1 MLRFYNDV
9 TASTKQ
15 KTSTPTAQPFKR
27 ASRPQLVRAW
37 SVHAYT
43 ALSAVAA
50 FAGVLAVFAG
60 DYRTAF
66 LWMIVATVVDSTDG
80 VLARWAGVKQVLPNF
95 DGARLDDIV
104 DYLTYVFLPV
114 LLVYRSGAIPA
125 GPLGLIL
132 AAAILLSSAYG
143 FASLDAKTE
152 DYFFTGFPS
161 YWNIVALYVHVA
173 HLPPF
178 INALVLAVFAAL
190 VFVRIGYVYPS
201 RTPVLRSLTLAL
213 GGLWGVLVIAIVW
226 LLPQVPR
233 WLWIA
238 SLFFPVYY
246 FMLSLTLHAGRRT
259 S

>member
-1 MLRFYNDV
+1 MA
-9 TASTKQ
+9 T
-15 KTSTPTAQPFKR
+15 TAQPYLHTG
-27 ASRPQLVRAW
+27 AQLWLAW

-43 ALSAVAA
+43 ASGAIAA
-50 FAGVLAVFAG
+50 FAGVLAVIAG

-66 LWMIVATVVDSTDG
+66 LWMIAATFVDSTDG
-80 VLARWAGVKQVLPNF
+80 VLARYARVKEVLPGF

-114 LLVYRSGAIPA
+114 LLLYHGGHLPRGFA
-125 GPLGLIL
+125 GLVT
-132 AAAILLSSAYG
+132 AVAVLLSSAYG

-152 DYFFTGFPS
+152 DQFFTGFPS

-173 HLPPF
+173 GLAPAA
-178 INALVLAVFAAL
+178 NAAVLLVFVAL

-201 RTPVLRSLTLAL
+201 RTPYLRGLTIVLGSVWAL
-213 GGLWGVLVIAIVW
+213 MVLAIVFAM
-226 LLPQVPR
+226 PDVPG
-233 WLWIA
+233 WLWIG

-246 FMLSLTLHAGRRT
+246 FMLSIALHVRARK